1 MLVGSIHPSFR
12 LNFLNPAHLYSS
24 TTLLS
29 SNNERASHLLLHHK
43 VLHQDKS
50 IRTST
55 LRAVTTYQR
64 REKEKKRKE
73 PAKFINDK
81 ISNQEEMK
89 ELGKQEYDDPC
100 I

>member
-1 MLVGSIHPSFR
+1 MLAGSIHPPFR

-24 TTLLS
+24 TTLLNR
-29 SNNERASHLLLHHK
+29 NNEKASHLLLHHR

-55 LRAVTTYQR
+55 LRAVTTCHS

-73 PAKFINDK
+73 
-81 ISNQEEMK
+81 MK
-89 ELGKQEYDDPC
+89 E
-100 I
+100 

>member
-1 MLVGSIHPSFR
+1 MLAGSIHPSFR
-12 LNFLNPAHLYSS
+12 LNF
-24 TTLLS
+24 LS
-29 SNNERASHLLLHHK
+29 SNNERASHLLLHHR
-43 VLHQDKS
+43 VLHQDKR

-55 LRAVTTYQR
+55 LRAITTCHS

-73 PAKFINDK
+73 LAKLINDK

-89 ELGKQEYDDPC
+89 ESGKQEDDDPC